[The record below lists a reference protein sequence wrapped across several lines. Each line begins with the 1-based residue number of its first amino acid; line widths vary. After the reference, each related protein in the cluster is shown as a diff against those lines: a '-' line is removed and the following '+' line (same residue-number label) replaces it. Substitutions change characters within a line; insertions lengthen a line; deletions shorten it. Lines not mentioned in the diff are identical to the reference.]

1 MARITLSAFAGEKPL
16 IIPRLLPETA
26 ATEAIGVRLDDG
38 GLTPINGSLQTG
50 ESVTTGAKTIYRHQG
65 EWLSWSTD
73 VDAVPGPV
81 AQDRLYYTG
90 DGAPKVRIANAVYP
104 LRVPRPTSA
113 LAAAVEGAGTGDTQT
128 RTYVYTFV
136 TSFGEETAPSPA
148 SPRVDWKP
156 GQTVTLSGFAAAPAG
171 RSITLQRIYRSQTGS
186 SGTYLYLIKE
196 RAASAS
202 DFVDNIAVD
211 AFQEALPSA
220 GWDEPKDGL
229 SGITSMP
236 NGMMAAFVGRDV
248 YFCEPWRPHAWPEKY
263 VMACDSD
270 VVGLAS
276 IGAVLVVLTKANPY
290 MMTGSHPDSMQAVK
304 LEANFP
310 CINARGIVDLGF
322 AICYP
327 SNDGLV
333 SVRASGEV
341 DFVTEQLFRRD
352 EWQALSPQTAL
363 GAQHGNIY
371 LMFYDKTDVAGNRSA
386 GALFINI
393 NAAPFLTRSGETA
406 DAVFFDIETSALFFK
421 RPGDTNVYRF
431 DDPAGF
437 PERYSWRSKEFW
449 MPRPGTFGAILVDQ
463 GSIGD
468 ASDGARVEAER
479 ARITAE
485 NAAIFAS
492 GHLMSAVNDST
503 LGELALG
510 DDALLPLPPP
520 MSASISVF
528 ADGVLVGT
536 ATKIGSVCRL
546 AAKNARCWEIA
557 VQSNIPIG
565 SISLATSVDELRV

>member
-16 IIPRLLPETA
+16 ILPRLLPETA
-26 ATEAIGVRLDDG
+26 ATEAVGVRLDDG
-38 GLTPINGSLQTG
+38 GLTPINGSLKTG
-50 ESVTTGAKTIYRHQG
+50 ESVMTSAKTIYRHLDQ
-65 EWLSWSTD
+65 WLSWSTE

-81 AQDRLYYTG
+81 AQDRLYFTG
-90 DGAPKVRIANAVYP
+90 DGIPKVRIAGAVYP
-104 LRVPRPTSA
+104 LRVPRPSSA
-113 LAAAVEGAGTGDTQT
+113 LAATIGGAGSGDTQT

-148 SPRVDWKP
+148 SPSVDWKP

-171 RSITLQRIYRSQTGS
+171 RSVTRQRIYRSQTGS
-186 SGTYLYLIKE
+186 SGTYLYLIHE

-202 DFVDNIAVD
+202 DFLDNIAVD

-263 VMACDSD
+263 VMTCDSD

-276 IGAVLVVLTKANPY
+276 IGAVLVVLTEANPY
-290 MMTGSHPDSMQAVK
+290 MMTGSHPDSMQSVK

-327 SNDGLV
+327 SNDGLI

-341 DFVTEQLFRRD
+341 SFVTEQLFRRD
-352 EWQALSPQTAL
+352 EWQALSPETAL
-363 GAQHGNIY
+363 GAQHGNVY
-371 LMFYDKTDVAGNRSA
+371 LMFYDTTDTSGERSA
-386 GALFINI
+386 GALFINV
-393 NAAPFLTRSGETA
+393 NAAPFLTRSAESA
-406 DAVFFDIETSALFFK
+406 DAVYFDVETSALFFK

-449 MPRPGTFGAILVDQ
+449 LPRPGTFGAILVDQ
-463 GSIGD
+463 GSINDTGD
-468 ASDGARVEAER
+468 NARLEAER
-479 ARITAE
+479 ERIAAE
-485 NAAIFAS
+485 NSVIFAS
-492 GHLMSAVNDST
+492 GDIRSAIAEHIV
-503 LGELALG
+503 GELTFGG
-510 DDALLPLPPP
+510 DTLLPLPPP
-520 MSASISVF
+520 LSASISVF

-536 ATKIGSVCRL
+536 ANKLGAVCRL

-557 VQSNIPIG
+557 VQSNISIG
-565 SISLATSVDELRV
+565 NISLATSVDELRV

>member
-1 MARITLSAFAGEKPL
+1 MAKIVLSAFAGEKPL

-26 ATEAIGVRLDDG
+26 ATEAVGVRLDDG
-38 GLTPINGSLQTG
+38 GLTPINGSLATG
-50 ESVTTGAKTIYRHQG
+50 ETVMADAHTIYRHQG
-65 EWLSWSTD
+65 QWLSWLTD

-81 AQDRLYYTG
+81 AQDRLYFTG
-90 DGAPKVRIANAVYP
+90 DGVPKVRISGTIYP
-104 LRVPRPTSA
+104 LRVPRPTAA
-113 LAAAVEGAGTGDTQT
+113 LAATLGGAGSGETQT
-128 RTYVYTFV
+128 RTYAYTFV

-148 SPRVDWKP
+148 APSVDWKP
-156 GQTVTLSGFAAAPAG
+156 GQSVTLSGFAAAPAG
-171 RSITLQRIYRSQTGS
+171 RSITRQRIYRSQTGS
-186 SGTYLYLIKE
+186 SGTYLYLIAE
-196 RAASAS
+196 RAVSAA
-202 DFVDNIAVD
+202 DFVDSVAVD

-220 GWDEPKDGL
+220 GWDEPKDTL

-263 VMACDSD
+263 VMTCDSD

-276 IGAVLVVLTKANPY
+276 IGGVLVVLTRANPY
-290 MMTGSHPDSMQAVK
+290 MMTGSHPDSIQSVK
-304 LEANFP
+304 LEANYP
-310 CINARGIVDLGF
+310 CINPRGIVDLGF

-327 SNDGLV
+327 SNDGLI

-341 DFVTEQLFRRD
+341 SFVTEQLFRRD

-371 LMFYDKTDVAGNRSA
+371 LMFYDTTEVTGERSA
-386 GALFINI
+386 GALFINV
-393 NAAPFLTRSGETA
+393 NAAPFLVRSGEVA
-406 DAVFFDIETSALFFK
+406 DALYFDVETSALFFK

-437 PERYSWRSKEFW
+437 PEQYSWRSKEFW

-463 GSIGD
+463 GSIAD
-468 ASDGARVEAER
+468 AYDGSRIDAER
-479 ARITAE
+479 DRIAAA
-485 NAAIFAS
+485 NAVIFAS
-492 GHLMSAVNDST
+492 DLLGSAVNEQC
-503 LGELALG
+503 LNEMAIGG
-510 DDALLPLPPP
+510 DTMLSMPPP

-528 ADGVLVGT
+528 ADGKLIGT
-536 ATKIGSVCRL
+536 ADKIGSVARL

-565 SISLATSVDELRV
+565 SISLATTVDELRG